1 MSRKDFEPLNEFS
14 GSLFFFFFLKQ
25 EVSGARLWAN
35 TVNPEKPQFSLKP
48 YHPPFCMSLN
58 GPY

>member
-1 MSRKDFEPLNEFS
+1 MSIFT
-14 GSLFFFFFLKQ
+14 FFFLLLKTG
-25 EVSGARLWAN
+25 SGARLWAN

-48 YHPPFCMSLN
+48 YQPPFCMSPN

>member
-1 MSRKDFEPLNEFS
+1 MSRKDFEPLKLVFWEA
-14 GSLFFFFFLKQ
+14 FFFLLLKTG
-25 EVSGARLWAN
+25 SGARLWAN

-48 YHPPFCMSLN
+48 YQPPFCMSPN